1 MKTEHS
7 RLLNGEFLLNVV
19 YVLVTFELGGI
30 GTLETWLK
38 RHLHLSHDLRADN
51 HFEISCVRDSIP
63 IISDMTTVH
72 DLTINVTEI
81 LVRHNIIFAKIVV
94 EYIAAN
100 GQVTIIKRI
109 ELGPTLGTELSTAED
124 EGMEHNETKDESLE
138 FEVLVFLG
146 FIVVLLVELAHC
158 TTQVGLEILRSLV

>member
-1 MKTEHS
+1 MCETEEQS
-7 RLLNGEFLLNVV
+7 
-19 YVLVTFELGGI
+19 
-30 GTLETWLK
+30 
-38 RHLHLSHDLRADN
+38 
-51 HFEISCVRDSIP
+51 P
-63 IISDMTTVH
+63 H